1 MKDPKSS
8 ANSPLFFSMCGVD
21 EDEDEDEEVW
31 WKLRSDRKAEEL
43 LPLISVRKFHRKQI
57 DILLQIKT
65 RETRMVLK
73 GKSRSGFRQVLSKQC
88 LNYWSQPL
96 LALLYRNV
104 FLCCS
109 LSLVH
114 HAGLRGFSVWLAF
127 IFRVWTM
134 RVFFSLSP
142 SCLCMYTQDLQYD
155 YVLFLSC
162 EAGKKKRGSVVG
174 KVLSGEGERLRKGPW
189 QKGQRMAF
197 RTLASLN
204 SHLSL
209 GPSLFLFTSFYK
221 PVRWH
226 MQRFYSG
233 MEF

>member
-134 RVFFSLSP
+134 RFFFFSLSLL
-142 SCLCMYTQDLQYD
+142 SVYVHTRLAVWLCAIFILWGR
-155 YVLFLSC
+155 
-162 EAGKKKRGSVVG
+162 EKKEGVSGRKSFEWWGWEVKKGSMT
-174 KVLSGEGERLRKGPW
+174 KGSTD
-189 QKGQRMAF
+189 GI
-197 RTLASLN
+197 
-204 SHLSL
+204 
-209 GPSLFLFTSFYK
+209 
-221 PVRWH
+221 
-226 MQRFYSG
+226 
-233 MEF
+233 